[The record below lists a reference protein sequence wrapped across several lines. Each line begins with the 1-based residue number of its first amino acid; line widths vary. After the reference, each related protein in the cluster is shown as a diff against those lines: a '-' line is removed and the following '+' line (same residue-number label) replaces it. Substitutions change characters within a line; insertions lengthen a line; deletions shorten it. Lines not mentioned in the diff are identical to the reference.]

1 VTRRAVVTGWGAVGP
16 HGSGADAL
24 ARAFAEG
31 KPLARAIDRSEGFH
45 DDAGSRLA
53 ASVGNTDLAAWLPPA
68 QARRLGKPSRWAVA
82 ASRIALEEAG
92 IRDLSGRRVAVF
104 LATAFGAVLFTE
116 KLVRQLLDEGPE
128 AAQPFYF
135 SECVANAAA
144 GQVAIAL
151 GAYGANV
158 TVTQREAGP
167 LIALAQ
173 GAHEIVEGRA
183 DVAVVGSAD
192 EMTPLLHAILDRYR
206 ATCRGEE
213 ESPRPFDRDR
223 DGMLAG
229 EGATMLVLE
238 RESDAIRRGGRPLA
252 RIAAAASGFDP
263 TATMSDWG
271 DGSAGL
277 GRRLSVMLERAGSI
291 DAVVS
296 GASGTRRGD
305 RLEALVLRTAWG
317 SEPLPPVLVPKAV
330 VGEYAGGVLSG
341 SILALAGAA
350 FGPVTGFRTRD
361 PELLIEPY
369 DGSPRPR
376 PERIVASSLAAGGAA
391 AWAVLE
397 RA

>member
-1 VTRRAVVTGWGAVGP
+1 MTGWGAVGP
-16 HGSGADAL
+16 HGSRAEAL
-24 ARAFAEG
+24 AAAFAEG
-31 KPLARAIDRSEGFH
+31 KPLARAVDRSEGFH
-45 DDAGSRLA
+45 REAGSRLA
-53 ASVGNTDLAAWLPPA
+53 ASVGSADLSAWLPPA

-82 ASRIALEEAG
+82 ASRIALAEAG
-92 IRDLSGRRVAVF
+92 LRDLEGRRVAVF
-104 LATAFGAVLFTE
+104 LATAFGAVLYTE
-116 KLVRQLLDEGPE
+116 KLVRQVLDEGPE

-151 GAYGANV
+151 GASGANV

-173 GAHEIVEGRA
+173 GAHEVVEGRA
-183 DVAVVGSAD
+183 DIAVVGSAD
-192 EMTPLLHAILDRYR
+192 EMTPLLHAILDRYG
-206 ATCRGEE
+206 ATSRGDD

-229 EGATMLVLE
+229 EGATMLVIE
-238 RESDAIRRGGRPLA
+238 RESDVIRRSGRALA

-263 TATMSDWG
+263 TASMSDWG
-271 DGSAGL
+271 EGSAGL
-277 GRRLSVMLERAGSI
+277 GRRLRGLIGRAGKI

-305 RLEALVLRTAWG
+305 RLEALVLHAAFG
-317 SEPLPPVLVPKAV
+317 EEALPPVLVPKAV
-330 VGEYAGGVLSG
+330 VGEYAGGVLSA
-341 SILALAGAA
+341 SVLALSGAE
-350 FGPVTGFRTRD
+350 FGPVAGFRTPD
-361 PELLIEPY
+361 PELKVEPY
-369 DGSPRPR
+369 AGGRPSG
-376 PERIVASSLAAGGAA
+376 PERILASSLAAGGAA

>member
-1 VTRRAVVTGWGAVGP
+1 MSPRVVVTGLGAVGP
-16 HGSGADAL
+16 HGVGREAL
-24 ARAFAEG
+24 AAAFARGE
-31 KPLARAIDRSEGFH
+31 PLASAVDRSEGFH
-45 DDAGSRLA
+45 DGAGSRLA
-53 ASVGNTDLAAWLPPA
+53 AAVGAADLGAWLPPS

-82 ASRIALEEAG
+82 ASRMALAEAG
-92 IRDLSGRRVAVF
+92 LADLQGKRAAVF
-104 LATAFGAVLFTE
+104 LATAFGAVHYTE

-151 GAYGANV
+151 GASGANV

-167 LIALAQ
+167 LIALAR
-173 GAHEIVEGRA
+173 GAQEVGEGRA
-183 DVAVVGSAD
+183 DVAIVGSAD

-206 ATCRGEE
+206 ATTRAEG

-238 RESDAIRRGGRPLA
+238 READATARGASPLA
-252 RIAAAASGFDP
+252 RIAGSASAFDP
-263 TATMSDWG
+263 TATPSDWG
-271 DGSAGL
+271 DGADGL
-277 GRRLSVMLERAGSI
+277 GRRLRVMRETLGPI
-291 DAVVS
+291 DAIVS

-305 RLEALVLRTAWG
+305 RLEALVLRSGWDGGA
-317 SEPLPPVLVPKAV
+317 LPPVLVPKAV

-341 SILALAGAA
+341 GLLALAGAS
-350 FGPVTGFRTRD
+350 FGPVAGFRSPD
-361 PELLIEPY
+361 PELLVMPH
-369 DGSPRPR
+369 DGSRFPRPA
-376 PERIVASSLAAGGAA
+376 RILASSLAAGGAA